1 MRFRN
6 LALAII
12 SILLFHPATPA
23 QQRVAAL
30 DRNDPELRAI
40 LSEIESDIEKGRI
53 EEKIAGL
60 SVAIVYDQDVL
71 LSKGFGFANLDKKGP
86 ADSATV
92 YRVGSITKLFTALM
106 LMQLR
111 DAGKLSLD
119 DPIEK
124 YLPEL
129 KSSRGSPMPGP
140 PRFGRWWLTTP
151 VCQSSL
157 RWLSNMKTRKSSRRW
172 KSS

>member
-30 DRNDPELRAI
+30 DRNNPELRAI

-71 LSKGFGFANLDKKGP
+71 C
-86 ADSATV
+86 
-92 YRVGSITKLFTALM
+92 
-106 LMQLR
+106 Q
-111 DAGKLSLD
+111 
-119 DPIEK
+119 
-124 YLPEL
+124 
-129 KSSRGSPMPGP
+129 RGSALRTLIRRV
-140 PRFGRWWLTTP
+140 PRIQRRSIGLARLRS
-151 VCQSSL
+151 SSL
-157 RWLSNMKTRKSSRRW
+157 P
-172 KSS
+172 